1 MRRRSPVSG
10 RAATKSKPPQSR
22 RRLKLESL
30 EPRLVLTS
38 LTLDQALGQLSG
50 HAGVCSC
57 PVCTGIGLNTLTA
70 LETAPSGP
78 ESSSPLGSLPQ
89 LHSNPGASAKLFLDF
104 DGHFETSWG
113 GYFNVSTPAFDQ
125 DGDVSTFS
133 DGELSAIYEIWAR
146 VAEDYAPFNID
157 VTTVDTGNQTN
168 GVTAVIAIGGSYSNW
183 YGAAAGGVAYVGGFA
198 NGSSNVGYVFENDL
212 GSSARYVAE
221 ASSHESG
228 HLFGLRHQSVWSGGT
243 LIETYNSGNA
253 NWAPIMGNS
262 YSAARSTWYNGTTNV
277 SSTSYQDDMAIIA
290 GATNGFGQ
298 KSDDYGNTIAFSADL
313 PISGTSVSLSGLI
326 AYNSDVDMW
335 EFTTG
340 GGPVNFTLSVAQF
353 GANFDAILE
362 LRDAGNNVLFSA
374 SPGDSFGA
382 SISATIGAGTFYL
395 VARGNGVYGNVGQYT
410 IAGTVP
416 SQSPAPEISLAV
428 GGSAVADGGQVS
440 FGSTSVGT
448 SISRTF
454 TVTNDGTATLTLN
467 SLDANSMPAGY
478 TLTGNLGSTSLAA
491 GASTTFTVRLDAASA
506 GTVAGENRLVSDDA
520 NENPYNI
527 SLTGDVAALP
537 EISAFADGSGI
548 GDGVYVDYGTATAG
562 SPITKT
568 FTIRNDGG
576 GTLNL
581 TSLDPNSMPAGFT
594 LTSNLSDLT
603 LTNGQTATFTVR
615 LDATSAGS
623 FQGQFQVASNDNN
636 ENPFHINVLGS
647 VVASPEIRLTESGV
661 SLSDG
666 GSLGFGTTTV
676 GTSVTKTFT
685 VINDGNATLTLSS
698 LDPNAMPA
706 GFTLVS
712 NLGSTSLAAG
722 QSTTFTVRL
731 DAAAAGNFSGTI
743 SLANND
749 ANENPFDVTIS
760 GTVNDPNQWS
770 GPKLIDDG
778 RAGWTKAGSWTY
790 VTGKGRENDIYRTN
804 KGNGSV
810 QANWTFTD
818 LPDGDYWVWAS
829 WTGNKNN
836 ASNSPYTVYDGTQAV
851 ATWRVDQRTI
861 SSGFDADGTSW
872 KYLGMV
878 TIHSGRMVVR
888 LTNSANGFVVAD
900 AIRMDKVFNPSG
912 AALPGGQA
920 PVASA
925 GTSVVLAAAGIQI
938 PVATSPSQAR
948 PSSGGTQQPAPSLD
962 AFFAQGKHFASVK
975 AADAASSL
983 ADHLSKRHREVDDLD
998 WLLSRWGELEDGP
1011 LPS

>member
-10 RAATKSKPPQSR
+10 RAVTRSKLPKS
-22 RRLKLESL
+22 RRLKLEAL

-50 HAGVCSC
+50 HGGMCSC
-57 PVCTGIGLNTLTA
+57 PVCTGIGLNA
-70 LETAPSGP
+70 LVADETAPTGP
-78 ESSSPLGSLPQ
+78 EAANPLSSLPV
-89 LHSNPGASAKLFLDF
+89 LHSNPSASAKLFLDF
-104 DGHFETSWG
+104 DGHFESSWG
-113 GYFNVSTPAFDQ
+113 SWSNVNTPAFDQ
-125 DGDVSTFS
+125 DGDTSTFS
-133 DGELSAIYEIWAR
+133 DGELASIYEIWAR
-146 VAEDYAPFNID
+146 VSEDYSPFNID
-157 VTTVDTGNQTN
+157 VTTVDPGNQTN

-183 YGAAAGGVAYVGGFA
+183 YGTAAGGVAYVGGFA

-243 LIETYNSGNA
+243 LVETYNSGNA
-253 NWAPIMGNS
+253 SWAPIMGNS

-290 GATNGFGQ
+290 GSTNGFGQ
-298 KSDDYGNTIAFSADL
+298 KADDYGNTIPFAANL
-313 PISGTSVSLSGLI
+313 PVSGTSVSFSGLV

-335 EFTTG
+335 VFTTAG
-340 GGPVNFTLSVAQF
+340 GQVNFTLDVAQY
-353 GANFDAILE
+353 GANLDAILE
-362 LRDAGNNVLFSA
+362 LRDASNNVLA
-374 SPGDSFGA
+374 SSDPSGSFGA
-382 SISATIGAGTFYL
+382 SITATVGAGTFYL

-410 IAGTVP
+410 ISGTVP
-416 SQSPAPEISLAV
+416 GAAAAPEISV
-428 GGSAVADGGQVS
+428 SVSGSAVADGGQVS
-440 FGSTSVGT
+440 FGSTTVGT
-448 SISRTF
+448 SVLRTL
-454 TVTNDGTATLTLN
+454 TVTNDGTATLTLS
-467 SLDANSMPAGY
+467 SLDPNAMPAGY
-478 TLTGNLGSTSLAA
+478 TLTTNLGSTSLAP
-491 GASTTFTVRLDAASA
+491 GASTTFTVRLDAA
-506 GTVAGENRLVSDDA
+506 GTGTFAGEILLASNDA

-537 EISAFADGSGI
+537 EISAFVDGSGI
-548 GDGVYVDYGTATAG
+548 GDGVYIDYGTTTAG

-594 LTSNLSDLT
+594 LTSNLSSLT

-615 LDATSAGS
+615 LNATSAGS
-623 FQGQFQVASNDNN
+623 FQGQIQVASNDSN
-636 ENPFHINVLGS
+636 ENPFHINLLGG
-647 VVASPEIRLTESGV
+647 VTASPEITLTESGV
-661 SLSDG
+661 GLSDG
-666 GSLGFGTTTV
+666 GSLGFGTTTI
-676 GTSVTKTFT
+676 GSAVTKTFT
-685 VINDGNATLTLSS
+685 VTNDGNATLTLTS
-698 LDPNAMPA
+698 LDPNSMPA

-722 QSTTFTVRL
+722 ASTTFTVRL
-731 DAAAAGNFSGTI
+731 DAASAGTFSGTI
-743 SLANND
+743 SLGSND

-770 GPKLIDDG
+770 GPKLMDDG
-778 RAGWTKAGSWTY
+778 KPGWTKVGSWTY

-804 KGNGSV
+804 KGSGSI

-818 LPDGDYWVWAS
+818 LPDGEYWVWAS

-836 ASNSPYTVYDGTQAV
+836 ASNAPFTVYDGTQAV

-878 TIHSGRMVVR
+878 AIHSGRMVVR

-912 AALPGGQA
+912 AALPGA
-920 PVASA
+920 LVPAATA
-925 GTSVVLAAAGIQI
+925 GTSVVVAAAGVSS
-938 PVATSPSQAR
+938 PAATPTSQPHRSA
-948 PSSGGTQQPAPSLD
+948 GQTQQSAPSLD
-962 AFFAQGKHFASVK
+962 AFFARGSHFASVK
-975 AADAASSL
+975 GAEAASSL